1 MVIRAEA
8 LDKELDKSKNHSALL
23 ESKLDGAFT
32 QYYNELQDLQEKR
45 NDLIK
50 KNKTLRKRTK
60 VGLSTQFLRKSTFV
74 LLVST

>member
-8 LDKELDKSKNHSALL
+8 LDKELDKSKNQSALL